1 MTMLTE
7 YRCSFVEM
15 NDGLKEMVPLS
26 ICLFVHQIQF
36 TSRSAFQYPILLQY
50 SNSNMY
56 STKFQEMNA
65 LNKTLES
72 SILDMGS
79 MNQTLIDASN
89 DVKNLESNMSKFVY
103 TDIKV

>member
-1 MTMLTE
+1 MSHM
-7 YRCSFVEM
+7 
-15 NDGLKEMVPLS
+15 D
-26 ICLFVHQIQF
+26 
-36 TSRSAFQYPILLQY
+36 A
-50 SNSNMY
+50 
-56 STKFQEMNA
+56 KFKEMNA